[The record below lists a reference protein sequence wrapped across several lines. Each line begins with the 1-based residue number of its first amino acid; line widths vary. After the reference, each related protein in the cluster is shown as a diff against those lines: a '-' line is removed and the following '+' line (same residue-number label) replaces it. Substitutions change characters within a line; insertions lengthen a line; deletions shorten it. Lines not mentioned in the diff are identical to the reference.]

1 MKDKLIF
8 ELLHKD
14 LDERNRKGWLEY
26 GKELTAHDGRDTLRD
41 AYEEAL
47 DLAVYLR
54 KAIEERDS
62 K

>member
-8 ELLHKD
+8 ELIHKD

-26 GKELTAHDGRDTLRD
+26 GKEMTAHDGRDTLQD

-47 DLAVYLR
+47 DLAMYLR